1 MSVEVKIGI
10 TDSPRELTIQSAD
23 SSDDV
28 YQSIEDALGGKQALL
43 TLTDEKGARF
53 VVPVS
58 KVAYV
63 EVGKSEARKVG
74 FGAA

>member
-10 TDSPRELTIQSAD
+10 TDSPRELTIQSTD
-23 SSDDV
+23 SSDDI
-28 YQSIEDALGGKQALL
+28 YKTIEDALGGKQALL

-53 VVPVS
+53 VIPVA

-63 EVGKSEARKVG
+63 EVGKSETRKVG

>member
-28 YQSIEDALGGKQALL
+28 YSSIEAALGGEQALL
-43 TLTDEKGARF
+43 SLSDEKGARF
-53 VVPVS
+53 VIPVT
-58 KVAYV
+58 KIAYV
-63 EVGKSEARKVG
+63 EVGKSEARRVG